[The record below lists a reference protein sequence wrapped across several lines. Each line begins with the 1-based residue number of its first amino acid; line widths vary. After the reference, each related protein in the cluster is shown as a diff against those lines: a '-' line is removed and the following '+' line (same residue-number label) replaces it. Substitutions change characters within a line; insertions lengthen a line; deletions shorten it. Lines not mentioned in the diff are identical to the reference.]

1 MTDLTSIIEILQ
13 HNEKIARRFFEI
25 EKRVLTILNFTDL
38 FEVLL
43 AEIRQQFKVP
53 YAWMTLIEK
62 SEISKFIQQLES
74 SDRLKARLN
83 MVEKVTFVDLV
94 GTQMTPLLVN
104 QNLKPYY
111 RLLPQSRKYA
121 VQSMA
126 IA

>member
-1 MTDLTSIIEILQ
+1 MTDLTTIIEILQ

-25 EKRVLTILNFTDL
+25 EKRVLTVLNYSDL

-62 SEISKFIQQLES
+62 SEISNFIQQLES

-83 MVEKVTFVDLV
+83 MVSKDTFVKLV
-94 GTQMTPLLVN
+94 YCRRVENMPFN
-104 QNLKPYY
+104 
-111 RLLPQSRKYA
+111 RLPSLRFRWTVK
-121 VQSMA
+121 
-126 IA
+126 